1 MALRPTLA
9 AAATEALAAPEPT
22 RTLPV
27 VDAGPAGPGASPA
40 YAEETTVVTPRLGT
54 DTDPGFRLPDV
65 SRAAHWLPYAI
76 ALAVAALVVILTVRA
91 CGADLTSTAGT
102 PGTSDSGAGR
112 TAARTVAVAAP
123 DYLGRTVADVRADLT
138 GLGLAVAV
146 RRSAGGGVV
155 GTVKAV
161 APTGSV
167 AAGTTIRLEV
177 VAAAPQPPKAKPG
190 KGKGHGDNNDQ
201 GKGD

>member
-1 MALRPTLA
+1 
-9 AAATEALAAPEPT
+9 
-22 RTLPV
+22 
-27 VDAGPAGPGASPA
+27 VD
-40 YAEETTVVTPRLGT
+40 
-54 DTDPGFRLPDV
+54 
-65 SRAAHWLPYAI
+65 
-76 ALAVAALVVILTVRA
+76 VAAR
-91 CGADLTSTAGT
+91 
-102 PGTSDSGAGR
+102 
-112 TAARTVAVAAP
+112 